1 MGAHVETGRVR
12 PEGENGVRLGRQ
24 SRLRKKRNGRG
35 ELTSAVA
42 LLGCDRSS
50 DLILLLLLLSEIL
63 TAPGQTTSPSPCKKP
78 EAHLHIISVKFWENN
93 FVMTL

>member
-1 MGAHVETGRVR
+1 MAM
-12 PEGENGVRLGRQ
+12 
-24 SRLRKKRNGRG
+24 
-35 ELTSAVA
+35 
-42 LLGCDRSS
+42 LGCDRSS

-93 FVMTL
+93 FVMTLLA